1 MEVSYVREKIV
12 RDFGASRPPRPALL
26 SILLVVMMAV
36 GCSSEPS
43 GYSGAD
49 AGDPQLDAGD
59 EEDVDGE
66 NGQDDVGQSDEGDV
80 DTGDPDTGEPDTG
93 APDVG
98 EPDAGAPDTGEP
110 DDVVNCDERPPLSD
124 LSEWSVATDVI
135 HGEDSDPNYYTEV
148 FRGDEFPGT
157 SNNFPFYLEKG
168 QYVAMEFTV
177 PEDLIDRGG
186 SWTVAPITHIP
197 SISGAGRMFSTLT
210 RCPGD
215 FDVSSF
221 DDPMCGRVATISEGW
236 IRTRWTTD
244 PNDSDE
250 RRCYIEPGETYYLNI
265 LYTHPGADPKDFP
278 PEQSDCGGQPNCG
291 NHFQR
296 GFLP

>member
-1 MEVSYVREKIV
+1 MM
-12 RDFGASRPPRPALL
+12 
-26 SILLVVMMAV
+26 VVMMAV

-59 EEDVDGE
+59 AEDVDGE
-66 NGQDDVGQSDEGDV
+66 NGQDDVGEPDEGDV
-80 DTGDPDTGEPDTG
+80 DTGDSDTGEPD
-93 APDVG
+93 AG
-98 EPDAGAPDTGEP
+98 EPDTGEP
-110 DDVVNCDERPPLSD
+110 DDEVNCDDHPPLSD
-124 LSEWSVATDVI
+124 LPEWSVATDVI
-135 HGEDSDPNYYTEV
+135 DGEESDPNYYTGV

-168 QYVAMEFTV
+168 QYVEMEFTV
-177 PEDLIDRGG
+177 PEDLIDRAG
-186 SWTVAPITHIP
+186 SWRVAPITHIP
-197 SISGAGRMFSTLT
+197 SISGAGRMFATLT

-296 GFLP
+296 AFLP